1 MLANNNPNNDIN
13 LSRKTDWA
21 VNCIHLSSTFFV
33 DVFTEETLTE
43 HEHQVATVKNYYE
56 ENKEMFKLVDKR
68 ENLWK
73 KKLDF
78 EVSVQCLFYKRI
90 EN

>member
-1 MLANNNPNNDIN
+1 MLIDYDGNKLHFVDYQNALKLSGFNDFRRER
-13 LSRKTDWA
+13 L
-21 VNCIHLSSTFFV
+21 VYFV
-33 DVFTEETLTE
+33 VIGVLDVFTEETLTE

-73 KKLDF
+73 KKLEF
-78 EVSVQCLFYKRI
+78 EVCC
-90 EN
+90 